1 MTKAFENW
9 EKRVKEAFEGDLP
22 PIVEVERFE
31 KDHDS
36 SELMRMLIKTAE
48 YGVRVS
54 FSTGK
59 IEDIVVPPFSR
70 LTELEGLVIPADH
83 GGMSDVHLGAN
94 FKLILP
100 IHHFYGVTAVTFG
113 CDHEM
118 DHRQKGRCYYESQC
132 SKCSY
137 SYCIDSGD

>member
-1 MTKAFENW
+1 MTKIYENW

-22 PIVEVERFE
+22 PIVKVELFE

-36 SELMRMLIKTAE
+36 SELMRMLRKAAE

-59 IEDIVVPPFSR
+59 VDDIIVPAFQR

-83 GGMSDVHLGAN
+83 GGMSDVHFGAN

-100 IHHFYGVTAVTFG
+100 VHHFYGATAVTFG

-118 DHRQKGRCYYESQC
+118 DHRRKGNCYYESQC

-137 SYCIDSGD
+137 SYVVDSGD